1 MIYKYIIYTI
11 MDCKSNDD
19 SMKWEVLESEY
30 LHRRPWLTVRRDKVR
45 LPDGTVHPEY
55 YVLEYPTWVNVI
67 ALTPEGKFV
76 MVKQYRHGLG
86 IVATELCAGVAEEG
100 EVPLEAARRELLE
113 ETGFGGGE
121 WELLSVLCA
130 NPGSQNNLSYS
141 FVARGV
147 VRVAEQHLDE
157 TEDVRVEILDE
168 EQVWDMLV
176 NDDLKQVIMA
186 GPLWR
191 FFGLKG
197 RG

>member
-1 MIYKYIIYTI
+1 MNSVNEDEK
-11 MDCKSNDD
+11 
-19 SMKWEVLESEY
+19 MKWETLSSEY
-30 LHRRPWLTVRRDKVR
+30 LFRRPWLTARRDVVR
-45 LPDGTVHPEY
+45 LPNGTVYDEY
-55 YVLEYPTWVNVI
+55 YVLEYPMWINVI
-67 ALTPEGKFV
+67 AITPEGKFV
-76 MVKQYRHGLG
+76 MVKQYRHGLE

-176 NDDLKQVIMA
+176 NDDLKQALMA
-186 GPLWR
+186 APLWR
-191 FFGLKG
+191 FFALKG